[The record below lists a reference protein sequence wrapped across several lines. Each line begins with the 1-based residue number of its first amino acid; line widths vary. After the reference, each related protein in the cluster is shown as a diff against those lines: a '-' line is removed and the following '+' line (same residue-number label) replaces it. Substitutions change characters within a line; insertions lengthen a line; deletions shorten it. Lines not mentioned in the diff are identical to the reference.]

1 MCGLSH
7 KKFDNFTNI
16 PLFQIANPATV
27 ETSKSDRDSNHTS
40 AIRPSIVGSHSA
52 PIYHCHACSEK
63 PSAPSVPQKTQALT
77 LVLNDSCSITSFC
90 GASGRGAASA
100 FSCSPPLPAGSP
112 ANIGFL
118 VSRSNAWYC
127 GGERGE
133 LL

>member
-77 LVLNDSCSITSFC
+77 LVLNGPIP
-90 GASGRGAASA
+90 AR
-100 FSCSPPLPAGSP
+100 SPLSVAHQ
-112 ANIGFL
+112 AEVRLRLFL
-118 VSRSNAWYC
+118 VRHHC
-127 GGERGE
+127 PRDPQPT
-133 LL
+133 